1 MSLGKFRLGLWALTA
16 LGLIYSGSSFAQSTP
31 SEFAE
36 MSLTD
41 LFAMSINDVEKSAA
55 QHSRWSVALQR
66 SSVEFKGYLDGD
78 DRISDTD
85 VLWAGPASGQP
96 RTDKNFP
103 VVPDKIV
110 QTAYLLSVGYAFN
123 DKWRAYV
130 TVPYLEQAT
139 DHISIVPNY
148 NTFKLKT
155 SGVGDTVVSTSYRLA
170 DSALSDLWLTVGL
183 SIPTG
188 SIDEEGDTPRAP
200 GDQQLPYTMQLGSGT
215 YDVPIELNYHAKG
228 QHDISLALA
237 ATIRSGTNSRG
248 YRLGN
253 NYSLA
258 GRYKFNF
265 SNILKPYISIGVRYS
280 DSIHGADTALLV
292 PGAYPYPA
300 PITNPDLYGGTK
312 IGAQAGIIWR
322 MSDRY
327 RLAAEIG
334 KPIYQNL
341 NGPQTKEDWRS
352 SILLSRPF

>member
-1 MSLGKFRLGLWALTA
+1 MNLGHFRHGLWILTW
-16 LGLIYSGSSFAQSTP
+16 LSFIYSGSSFAQSTP

-36 MSLTD
+36 MSLSD
-41 LFAMSINDVEKSAA
+41 LFALSINEAENSTQK
-55 QHSRWSVALQR
+55 HSKWSVALQR

-78 DRISDTD
+78 DRVSDNE
-85 VLWAGPASGQP
+85 VLWGGPTSGQP

-103 VVPDKIV
+103 VVPDKII

-130 TVPYLEQAT
+130 TVPYLEQTT

-148 NTFKLKT
+148 NTFKIKT
-155 SGVGDTVVSTSYRLA
+155 SGVGDTLLSASYRLS
-170 DSALSDLWLTVGL
+170 DSVLSSWWLTVGL

-200 GDQQLPYTMQLGSGT
+200 GNQQLPYTMQLGSGT
-215 YDVPIELNYHAKG
+215 YDIPIEINYQAKG
-228 QHDISLALA
+228 AHEFNIALA

-253 NYSLA
+253 NYSLN
-258 GRYKFNF
+258 GRYKFKL
-265 SNILKPYISIGVRYS
+265 SKTLKPYIGIGAQYS
-280 DSIHGADTALLV
+280 DSIHGADTSLLV
-292 PGAYPYPA
+292 PGVYPYPA

-312 IGAQAGIIWR
+312 IDAEAGIIWHI
-322 MSDRY
+322 SGRY
-327 RLAAEIG
+327 QLAAEIG
-334 KPIYQNL
+334 KPLYQNL

>member
-1 MSLGKFRLGLWALTA
+1 MNLGKFRHGLWALTS
-16 LGLIYSGSSFAQSTP
+16 LGLIYSGSGFAQSTP

-41 LFAMSINDVEKSAA
+41 LFAQSINEVGSSSPDQSP
-55 QHSRWSVALQR
+55 WSVAIQR

-78 DRISDTD
+78 DRVSDD
-85 VLWAGPASGQP
+85 EVLWSGPNSGEL

-103 VVPDKIV
+103 VVPGKIV

-123 DKWRAYV
+123 DSWRAHL
-130 TVPYLEQAT
+130 TVPYLEQST
-139 DHISIVPNY
+139 DHISIISNY
-148 NTFKLKT
+148 NTFKIKT
-155 SGVGDTVVSTSYRLA
+155 SGVGDMLVSASYRLS
-170 DSALSDLWLTVGL
+170 DSALSDWWLTVGL

-215 YDVPIELNYHAKG
+215 YDVPIEINYHAKG

-265 SNILKPYISIGVRYS
+265 SKILKPYIGLGARYS
-280 DSIHGADTALLV
+280 DSIHGADTSLLV

-300 PITNPDLYGGTK
+300 PITNPDLYGGIK
-312 IGAQAGIIWR
+312 IGAQAGIVWH
-322 MSDRY
+322 MSHRY

-334 KPIYQNL
+334 KPLYQNL
-341 NGPQTKEDWRS
+341 NGPQTKEDWQS

>member
-1 MSLGKFRLGLWALTA
+1 MALGKFRLGLLALTA

-41 LFAMSINDVEKSAA
+41 LFAQSIDEGPNSNPD
-55 QHSRWSVALQR
+55 QSRWSVAFQR

-78 DRISDTD
+78 DRVSDD
-85 VLWAGPASGQP
+85 EVLWGGPNSGQP

-123 DKWRAYV
+123 DTWRAYV
-130 TVPYLEQAT
+130 SVPYLEQAT

-155 SGVGDTVVSTSYRLA
+155 SGVGDTVVSASYRLA
-170 DSALSDLWLTVGL
+170 HSGLSGLWLTVGL

-188 SIDEEGDTPRAP
+188 AIDEQGDTPRAP

-215 YDVPIELNYHAKG
+215 YDVPIEINYHTKG
-228 QHDISLALA
+228 NHNISLALA

-253 NYSLA
+253 NYTLA

-265 SNILKPYISIGVRYS
+265 SRVLSPYIGIDARYS
-280 DSIHGADTALLV
+280 DSIHGADTSLLV
-292 PGAYPYPA
+292 PGSYPYPA

-312 IGAQAGIIWR
+312 IGAQAGIVWQI
-322 MSDRY
+322 SDHY

-334 KPIYQNL
+334 KPLYQNL
-341 NGPQTKEDWRS
+341 NGPQTKEDWQS

>member
-1 MSLGKFRLGLWALTA
+1 MNIGKFRAGLWALTS
-16 LGLIYSGSSFAQSTP
+16 LGLIYSGSGFAQSTP

-36 MSLTD
+36 LSLTD
-41 LFAMSINDVEKSAA
+41 LFTQSISDGTKRSP
-55 QHSRWSVALQR
+55 WSVALQR

-78 DRISDTD
+78 DKVSEDE
-85 VLWAGPASGQP
+85 VLWSGPNSGEA

-103 VVPDKIV
+103 VVPGKII

-123 DKWRAYV
+123 DSWRAHA
-130 TVPYLEQAT
+130 TIPYIEQST
-139 DHISIVPNY
+139 DHISIIPNY
-148 NTFKLKT
+148 DTFTIKT
-155 SGVGDTVVSTSYRLA
+155 SGVGDTVLSASYRLS
-170 DSALSDLWLTVGL
+170 DSALSDWWLTVGI

-215 YDVPIELNYHAKG
+215 YDLPIELNYHAKG
-228 QHDISLALA
+228 DHDISLVLA
-237 ATIRSGTNSRG
+237 ATIRNGTNSRG

-265 SNILKPYISIGVRYS
+265 SKVLSPYIGLEAFYS
-280 DSIHGADTALLV
+280 DSIHGADTSLLV
-292 PGAYPYPA
+292 PSAYPYPA
-300 PITNPDLYGGTK
+300 PITNPALFGGIK
-312 IGAQAGIIWR
+312 IGAKAGIVWK

-327 RLAAEIG
+327 LLAAEIG
-334 KPIYQNL
+334 KPLYQNL
-341 NGPQTKEDWRS
+341 NGPQTKENWRS